1 MATRPRA
8 ATAERLEALRTLSRD
23 LFAGEQHALFD
34 LEEPP
39 GPQAVE
45 SFSVEGISFPPLAA
59 QKGVRL
65 HLADQAELAGA
76 PVEVDGLRLELDV
89 VGVTLAEDGRQ
100 ALTLLRQRPDAYD
113 AVLIFA

>member
-23 LFAGEQHALFD
+23 LFAGEQHALFN

-45 SFSVEGISFPPLAA
+45 TFGMEAISLPPWRRKRGCACTWRA
-59 QKGVRL
+59 RL
-65 HLADQAELAGA
+65 SWRGS
-76 PVEVDGLRLELDV
+76 PVEVDGLGLELDG